1 MFVSRNLF
9 DKSRRSQPS
18 NITVVAGSLHRENY
32 DEGTQ
37 VRTAVRH
44 IVHPNYSKEYMLFN
58 YDMVLLK
65 LDRPFE
71 INEHVRTVCL
81 ETLLNSDL
89 YAPGKKCIV
98 AGWGFTA
105 RRGKFAP
112 TMKSNHTSLLTSIF
126 IPSMKLKKNTSY
138 CRNQYLYYRWNGITS
153 HCPHQY
159 QYHRWNKKI
168 HPAADINIYTVDEIK
183 SKNYAN
189 ANIYTVL
196 HYMTGSDI
204 VHSQF
209 HQLNLYIYI
218 QPYENDGNWHKCYL

>member
-112 TMKSNHTSLLTSIF
+112 SMKSNHTSLLTSIF
-126 IPSMKLKKNTSY
+126 IPSMKFK
-138 CRNQYLYYRWNGITS
+138 
-153 HCPHQY
+153 
-159 QYHRWNKKI
+159 KKI
-168 HPAADINIYTVDEIK
+168 HPIAVINININININIIDETESYHIAHINTNTIDEIK
-183 SKNYAN
+183 K
-189 ANIYTVL
+189 YT
-196 HYMTGSDI
+196 
-204 VHSQF
+204 
-209 HQLNLYIYI
+209 QLLRSIFTPSMKSNHRIMQMLTSIQYYITWLAAI
-218 QPYENDGNWHKCYL
+218 LCTLNFIN